1 MTTRTVPSLREIRRH
16 GATDIELAYAVLV
29 YGADAVARA
38 LDDYERRTARRNRRP
53 NLIKDLHQFL
63 VSWTTLDYLVLTA
76 AVLLDTSLHAET
88 AIFTTAL
95 AWVIV
100 RHSKEEDED
109 EP

>member
-16 GATDIELAYAVLV
+16 GATDIELAYAVH
-29 YGADAVARA
+29 
-38 LDDYERRTARRNRRP
+38 DYERRTARRNRRP